1 MRDFIDLDIIE
12 SWERDISILDEI
24 DDISDTIELGKL
36 GINALSLDT
45 EKEVV
50 WVEVVNDDEGREGG
64 FDTEGTCVLH
74 SEHLYRNAD
83 ELRMVFIS
91 DEGELLFP
99 HDWDIS
105 PADFRHL

>member
-12 SWERDISILDEI
+12 SWERNISILDEI

-50 WVEVVNDDEGREGG
+50 WVEVVNDDEGREDLEDLIQKQYT
-64 FDTEGTCVLH
+64 FYIPNICIEMQM
-74 SEHLYRNAD
+74 N
-83 ELRMVFIS
+83 
-91 DEGELLFP
+91 
-99 HDWDIS
+99 
-105 PADFRHL
+105 